1 MQNHCTHRIAN
12 DCSGLRRTLRSI
24 TLLAV
29 LPAVLGA
36 GAAAAQPNSPA
47 RPAAPV
53 RVIPSPRPLASEK
66 DLGATQSELIRLL
79 RLSPTLTTV
88 VARDPSL
95 LANQDYVSRN
105 NPQLAQFLADHPEI
119 GLNPDFY
126 LFTHLH
132 TEGGPPSEALERAVW
147 PELSNPP
154 SEHYVAD
161 RLLGDITPFLVF
173 VCIAGALMW
182 LVRLFLENRRWH
194 RIFKLQSDVHGKLI
208 ERFGTS
214 QELAT
219 YMESEAGKR
228 FLEAA
233 PIPVNFEQ
241 DQRVPSAVARV
252 LTPLQ
257 IGVVLTLL
265 GIGFLSLRHAHV
277 DLDIPMLVIG
287 TMILMPGIGF
297 ILSAGITWML
307 AGRLGMVPP
316 NRNSAQHGGARDFRN
331 DLRDGQ

>member
-1 MQNHCTHRIAN
+1 MHIRRPIFHGFFRTIAA
-12 DCSGLRRTLRSI
+12 SAALSAL
-24 TLLAV
+24 
-29 LPAVLGA
+29 LGA
-36 GAAAAQPNSPA
+36 SVIAAQS

-53 RVIPSPRPLASEK
+53 APVRPTTAAAPLTSDK
-66 DLGATQSELIRLL
+66 DLAATQEELIRLL

-95 LANQDYVSRN
+95 LSNQEYVSRN
-105 NPQLAQFLADHPEI
+105 NPQLAQFLANHPEI

-126 LFTHLH
+126 LFTHLN
-132 TEGGPPSEALERAVW
+132 TQGGPDQALERAVW
-147 PELSNPP
+147 PELAHQYHERPTT
-154 SEHYVAD
+154 EI
-161 RLLGDITPFLVF
+161 LLGDLIPFLIF
-173 VCIAGALMW
+173 VCVAGALMW
-182 LVRLFLENRRWH
+182 LVKLFLENRRWS
-194 RIFKLQSDVHGKLI
+194 RIFKLQTEVHGKLI
-208 ERFGTS
+208 DKFGGN
-214 QELAT
+214 QELLV
-219 YMESEAGKR
+219 YMGTEAGKR

-297 ILSAGITWML
+297 IISAGLTWML
-307 AGRLGMVPP
+307 AGRLGMMPP
-316 NRNSAQHGGARDFRN
+316 AQPYNLRDARN

>member
-1 MQNHCTHRIAN
+1 LSA
-12 DCSGLRRTLRSI
+12 
-24 TLLAV
+24 LLGV
-29 LPAVLGA
+29 TV
-36 GAAAAQPNSPA
+36 AAAQT

-53 RVIPSPRPLASEK
+53 APVRPVTAAAPLTSDK
-66 DLGATQSELIRLL
+66 DLAAMQEELIRLL

-95 LANQDYVSRN
+95 LSNQEYVSRN
-105 NPQLAQFLADHPEI
+105 NPQLAQFLANHPEI

-126 LFTHLH
+126 LFTHLN
-132 TEGGPPSEALERAVW
+132 TQGGPDQALERAVW
-147 PELSNPP
+147 PELSHRNDERPMT
-154 SEHYVAD
+154 EV
-161 RLLGDITPFLVF
+161 LLSDLIPFMVF
-173 VCIAGALMW
+173 VCVAGVLMW
-182 LVRLFLENRRWH
+182 LVRLFLENRRWS
-194 RIFKLQSDVHGKLI
+194 RIFKLQTEVHGKLI
-208 ERFGTS
+208 DKFSGN
-214 QELAT
+214 QELLV
-219 YMESEAGKR
+219 YMGTEAGKR

-297 ILSAGITWML
+297 IISAGLTWML
-307 AGRLGMVPP
+307 AGRLGMMPP
-316 NRNSAQHGGARDFRN
+316 AGPYHPRGAGN